1 MSQIDVKPAQGHIEV
16 KNFALSYETIEGSV
30 EAVTDTQ
37 IHVKPG
43 EFVSIVGPSGCGKST
58 LLNAVAGFLKP
69 TAGTVTVD
77 GVAVNGPSAE
87 RGMVF
92 QQYSLFPW
100 KTVREN
106 VEFGLKM
113 RGMARSQRERAA
125 RTLLGLAGL
134 EAFEKH
140 YPERLS
146 GGMKQRVGIVRALAT
161 GPKVLLL
168 DEPFGALDAQTRV
181 IMQQILTNMWQ
192 RLKISVLF
200 VTHDLDEAIFLSDR
214 VYCMTA
220 RPGSIKAE
228 IPIPLERPRQQSMMM
243 SSEFLALRRG
253 LMSLIRGEPEGDG
266 RRDHRSRHAGAE
278 YRAARLL
285 AGGRDLVRH
294 CEKRSNGAIHLCFA
308 GPVIGRAF
316 ARPVGSHCRG
326 IGIDL
331 RCKKC
336 YRSVPSNSNAEQT
349 SCSLE
354 SKAGRAASSGT
365 AMPSTWR
372 RVIRA
377 CPGMSNCSR

>member
-1 MSQIDVKPAQGHIEV
+1 MGANVSQTEARTAEAAASKGHVEV
-16 KNFALSYETIEGSV
+16 RNFSLSYETIDGSV
-30 EAVTDTQ
+30 EAVTDTR
-37 IHVKPG
+37 IHVRPG

-69 TAGTVTVD
+69 TTGTVTVD
-77 GVAVNGPSAE
+77 GELVKGPSAE

-113 RGMARSQRERAA
+113 RGMERSRRERAA

-140 YPERLS
+140 YPDRLS

-200 VTHDLDEAIFLSDR
+200 VTHDIDEAIFLSDR
-214 VYCMTA
+214 VYCMTT

-228 IPIPLERPRQQSMMM
+228 IPIPLERPRHQSMMM

-253 LMSLIRGEPEGDG
+253 LMSLIREESLKAMGGEINDLGMQGLNIELHGQ
-266 RRDHRSRHAGAE
+266 S
-278 YRAARLL
+278 L
-285 AGGRDLVRH
+285 AD
-294 CEKRSNGAIHLCFA
+294 
-308 GPVIGRAF
+308 VI
-316 ARPVGSHCRG
+316 
-326 IGIDL
+326 
-331 RCKKC
+331 
-336 YRSVPSNSNAEQT
+336 
-349 SCSLE
+349 
-354 SKAGRAASSGT
+354 
-365 AMPSTWR
+365 
-372 RVIRA
+372 
-377 CPGMSNCSR
+377 

>member
-1 MSQIDVKPAQGHIEV
+1 MSNAEVRSAQGHVEV
-16 KNFALSYETIEGSV
+16 RNFALDYETIDGAV
-30 EAVTDTQ
+30 AAVTATN
-37 IHVKPG
+37 IHVRPG

-69 TAGTVTVD
+69 SAGMVTVD
-77 GVAVNGPSAE
+77 GEKVSGPSAE

-113 RGMARSQRERAA
+113 RGMDRSQRERAA

-140 YPERLS
+140 YPDRLS

-200 VTHDLDEAIFLSDR
+200 VTHDIDEAIFLSDR

-220 RPGSIKAE
+220 RPGSIKAD

-253 LMSLIRGEPEGDG
+253 LMSLIREESLKAMGGEI
-266 RRDHRSRHAGAE
+266 S
-278 YRAARLL
+278 
-285 AGGRDLVRH
+285 DLGLQGL
-294 CEKRSNGAIHLCFA
+294 N
-308 GPVIGRAF
+308 
-316 ARPVGSHCRG
+316 
-326 IGIDL
+326 IDL
-331 RCKKC
+331 HGH
-336 YRSVPSNSNAEQT
+336 SLAEI
-349 SCSLE
+349 L
-354 SKAGRAASSGT
+354 
-365 AMPSTWR
+365 
-372 RVIRA
+372 
-377 CPGMSNCSR
+377 

>member
-1 MSQIDVKPAQGHIEV
+1 
-16 KNFALSYETIEGSV
+16 
-30 EAVTDTQ
+30 
-37 IHVKPG
+37 
-43 EFVSIVGPSGCGKST
+43 VGPSGCGKST
-58 LLNAVAGFLKP
+58 LLNAVAGFLTP
-69 TAGTVTVD
+69 TKGTVTVD
-77 GVAVNGPSAE
+77 GELVKGPSAE

-140 YPERLS
+140 YPDRLS

-200 VTHDLDEAIFLSDR
+200 VTHDIDEAIFLSDR

-228 IPIPLERPRQQSMMM
+228 IAIPLERPRQQSMMM

-253 LMSLIRGEPEGDG
+253 LMSLIREESLKAMGGEI
-266 RRDHRSRHAGAE
+266 S
-278 YRAARLL
+278 
-285 AGGRDLVRH
+285 DLGMQGL
-294 CEKRSNGAIHLCFA
+294 N
-308 GPVIGRAF
+308 
-316 ARPVGSHCRG
+316 
-326 IGIDL
+326 IDL
-331 RCKKC
+331 HGH
-336 YRSVPSNSNAEQT
+336 
-349 SCSLE
+349 SL
-354 SKAGRAASSGT
+354 AD
-365 AMPSTWR
+365 
-372 RVIRA
+372 VI
-377 CPGMSNCSR
+377 

>member
-1 MSQIDVKPAQGHIEV
+1 MNGHIALETGGKGRIEV
-16 KNFALSYETIEGSV
+16 TDFGLSYDTLDGPV
-30 EAVTDTQ
+30 EAVADAS
-37 IHVKPG
+37 ICVNPG
-43 EFVSIVGPSGCGKST
+43 EFVSIIGPSGCGKST

-69 TAGTVTVD
+69 THGTVMLD
-77 GVAVNGPSAE
+77 GEVVERPNAD

-113 RGMARSQRERAA
+113 KGIDRYKRETAA

-134 EAFEKH
+134 LAFENQ

-168 DEPFGALDAQTRV
+168 DEPFGSLDAQTRV

-200 VTHDLDEAIFLSDR
+200 VTHDIDEAIFLSDR

-220 RPGSIKAE
+220 RPGTIKAE
-228 IPIPLERPRQQSMMM
+228 IAIPLERPRLQSMMM

-253 LMSLIRGEPEGDG
+253 LMSLIREESLKAMGGEVNDVSLQG
-266 RRDHRSRHAGAE
+266 
-278 YRAARLL
+278 L
-285 AGGRDLVRH
+285 
-294 CEKRSNGAIHLCFA
+294 N
-308 GPVIGRAF
+308 
-316 ARPVGSHCRG
+316 
-326 IGIDL
+326 IDL
-331 RCKKC
+331 HGQ
-336 YRSVPSNSNAEQT
+336 SLAE
-349 SCSLE
+349 
-354 SKAGRAASSGT
+354 
-365 AMPSTWR
+365 
-372 RVIRA
+372 VI
-377 CPGMSNCSR
+377 

>member
-1 MSQIDVKPAQGHIEV
+1 MSQATADTRQGHIEV
-16 KNFALSYETIEGSV
+16 CNFALSYETIDGAV

-37 IHVKPG
+37 IHVEPG

-69 TAGTVTVD
+69 TSGVVTVD
-77 GVAVNGPSAE
+77 GHAVTGPSAE

-113 RGMARSQRERAA
+113 RGMPKFERARAA

-134 EAFEKH
+134 EAFENH

-168 DEPFGALDAQTRV
+168 DEPFGALDAQTRI

-200 VTHDLDEAIFLSDR
+200 VTHDIDEAIFLSDR

-228 IPIPLERPRQQSMMM
+228 IQIPLERPRQQAMMM

-253 LMSLIRGEPEGDG
+253 LMSLIREESLKAMGGEITDLGMQGLSIELQGQ
-266 RRDHRSRHAGAE
+266 SIAE
-278 YRAARLL
+278 IL
-285 AGGRDLVRH
+285 
-294 CEKRSNGAIHLCFA
+294 
-308 GPVIGRAF
+308 
-316 ARPVGSHCRG
+316 
-326 IGIDL
+326 
-331 RCKKC
+331 
-336 YRSVPSNSNAEQT
+336 
-349 SCSLE
+349 
-354 SKAGRAASSGT
+354 
-365 AMPSTWR
+365 
-372 RVIRA
+372 
-377 CPGMSNCSR
+377 

>member
-1 MSQIDVKPAQGHIEV
+1 MSDQILLEPGGKGRITVT
-16 KNFALSYETIEGSV
+16 NFSLSYDTLDGPV
-30 EAVTDTQ
+30 EAVADAS
-37 IHVKPG
+37 ICVNPG
-43 EFVSIVGPSGCGKST
+43 EFVSIIGPSGCGKST

-69 TAGTVTVD
+69 THGSVAVD
-77 GVAVNGPSAE
+77 GERVERPSAE

-113 RGMARSQRERAA
+113 KGIDRYKRETAA

-134 EAFEKH
+134 LAFENQ

-168 DEPFGALDAQTRV
+168 DEPFGSLDAQTRV

-200 VTHDLDEAIFLSDR
+200 VTHDIDEAIFLSDR

-220 RPGSIKAE
+220 RPGTIKAE
-228 IPIPLERPRQQSMMM
+228 IAIPLERPRQQTMMM

-253 LMSLIRGEPEGDG
+253 LMSLIREESLKAMGGEVNDVSLQG
-266 RRDHRSRHAGAE
+266 
-278 YRAARLL
+278 L
-285 AGGRDLVRH
+285 
-294 CEKRSNGAIHLCFA
+294 N
-308 GPVIGRAF
+308 
-316 ARPVGSHCRG
+316 
-326 IGIDL
+326 IDL
-331 RCKKC
+331 HGQ
-336 YRSVPSNSNAEQT
+336 SLAEV
-349 SCSLE
+349 L
-354 SKAGRAASSGT
+354 
-365 AMPSTWR
+365 
-372 RVIRA
+372 
-377 CPGMSNCSR
+377 